1 MNVVRLIETKKRG
14 GALADDD
21 IDALVAGFTAGE
33 VSRYQMAALL
43 MAIWFRGMTPAE
55 TTALTG
61 AMLCSGEA
69 LDLSEL
75 APTADKHSTGGVG
88 DKVSLLLAPLAAAC
102 GLRVP
107 MLSGRGLGHTGG
119 TLDKLEAIPGYRI
132 LMDNRS
138 FIDTVAEVGCAIIGQ
153 GPGIAPADGR
163 IYALRD
169 VTGTVDCVP
178 LITASIM
185 SKKLAAGPGTIVI
198 DLKVGAGAFMTD
210 MDAAREL
217 AASLVRIGRAW
228 DRRMAVIFSDMSQP
242 LGIAVGHANETL
254 EAFTALRPGGRESSP
269 PDLVA
274 LTEALVAEM
283 IRAAGLAETSEAA
296 LAEVRRVWDGGEA
309 LETMLR
315 WVAAQGGR
323 LDPDRDDFG
332 LDLAPRLRPVTAARD
347 GWIGEIACRDF
358 GAALGEIGGARL
370 RVEDALDL
378 RSGID
383 VLVARGDAVERGQ
396 PLAWIR
402 ADDGEAA
409 VRAEAIVAAAVR
421 IEDAPTPEPDLILDR
436 LAGET

>member
-1 MNVVRLIETKKRG
+1 MNVVRLIEIKKRG
-14 GALADDD
+14 GVLADAD
-21 IDALVAGFTAGE
+21 IESLVNGFTAGE

-43 MAIWFRGMTPAE
+43 MAVWFEGMTPE
-55 TTALTG
+55 EITALTG
-61 AMLCSGEA
+61 AMLRSGES
-69 LDLSEL
+69 LDLAAL

-132 LMDNRS
+132 LMDNER
-138 FIDTVAEVGCAIIGQ
+138 FVRIVEEVGCAIIGQ

-169 VTGTVDCVP
+169 VTGTVDCIP

-198 DLKVGAGAFMTD
+198 DLKVGSGAFMTD

-217 AASLVRIGRAW
+217 AASLVRIGRAY

-242 LGIAVGHANETL
+242 LGVAVGHANETL
-254 EAFTALRPGGRESSP
+254 EAFAALRPGGRETAP
-269 PDLVA
+269 QDLVV

-283 IRAAGLAETSEAA
+283 VRASGGAESDEAA
-296 LAEVRRVWDGGEA
+296 LAKVRRAWDGGEA
-309 LETMLR
+309 LDVLLN
-315 WVAAQGGR
+315 WVAAQEGR
-323 LDPDRDDFG
+323 IDPEREDFG
-332 LDLAPRLRPVTAARD
+332 LDVAPRLRPVEAARE

-378 RSGID
+378 RNGID
-383 VLVARGDAVERGQ
+383 FIVSRGERVEKGQ

-402 ADDGEAA
+402 TED
-409 VRAEAIVAAAVR
+409 AAAADRAAKIVTDAVA
-421 IEDAPTPEPDLILDR
+421 IEETPTTAPDLILDR
-436 LAGET
+436 LV